1 MPGISNVGPKE
12 NFPIMNISAGYN
24 SCIAPLSPA
33 SRGDT
38 RKDARVS
45 VRSVGTRKRGEG
57 SVGVD
62 VDVEEGGFERV
73 WVRHRDNSRR
83 TKA

>member
-1 MPGISNVGPKE
+1 
-12 NFPIMNISAGYN
+12 MNISAGYN
-24 SCIAPLSPA
+24 SCTSPLSPT

-38 RKDARVS
+38 RRARGC
-45 VRSVGTRKRGEG
+45 RFGQRGRERGEKG
-57 SVGVD
+57 VGLD